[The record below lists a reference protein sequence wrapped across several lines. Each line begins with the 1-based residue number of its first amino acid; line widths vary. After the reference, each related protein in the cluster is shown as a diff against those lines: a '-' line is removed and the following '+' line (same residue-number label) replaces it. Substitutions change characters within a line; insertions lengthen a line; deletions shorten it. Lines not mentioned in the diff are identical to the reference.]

1 MKTVKLEIKKRTL
14 WQAAAGWTW
23 ILTAFLLL
31 TGCSSTKTATGTS
44 AMGETQAVQT
54 PEVTLSDDYA
64 LLHIYRVGRMAGA
77 AIGYDVNLDGEKV
90 YRATNKSKITIRVTE
105 AGLHTLSAKTESS
118 AELPL
123 DIQLGREYYV
133 RCGMKMG
140 VMVGR
145 PELEIVDASTGKTE
159 FNNIP
164 SK

>member
-1 MKTVKLEIKKRTL
+1 MKTVRLEIRKRTL
-14 WQAAAGWTW
+14 WQAVTGWT
-23 ILTAFLLL
+23 LALAAFLLL
-31 TGCSSTKTATGTS
+31 TGCSSTKTAAGTS
-44 AMGETQAVQT
+44 SAGEAQSVQT
-54 PEVTLSDDYA
+54 PDATLSDDCA
-64 LLHIYRVGRMAGA
+64 LVHIYRVGRMAGA

-90 YRATNKSKITIRVTE
+90 YRATNKSKTTIRITTP
-105 AGLHTLSAKTESS
+105 GSHTLSAKTESA

-145 PELEIVDASTGKTE
+145 PELEMVDASTGKAE

-164 SK
+164 LK

>member
-1 MKTVKLEIKKRTL
+1 MKTAKLEIRKRPL
-14 WQAAAGWTW
+14 WQTVAGWT
-23 ILTAFLLL
+23 LTLATFLLL

-44 AMGETQAVQT
+44 SVNETQAVQS
-54 PEVTLSDDYA
+54 PEATLSDDCA

-90 YRATNKSKITIRVTE
+90 YRATNKSKTTIWITT
-105 AGLHTLSAKTESS
+105 AGPHTLSAKTESA

-123 DIQLGREYYV
+123 DIQLGREYYI

-145 PELEIVDASTGKTE
+145 PELEIVDASTGKSE

>member
-1 MKTVKLEIKKRTL
+1 MKTVKLEIRKHTQ
-14 WQAAAGWTW
+14 WQAVTGWTLM
-23 ILTAFLLL
+23 LTVFLLL
-31 TGCSSTKTATGTS
+31 TGCSTSKTATRTPS
-44 AMGETQAVQT
+44 VSETQATQE
-54 PEVTLSDDYA
+54 PEATLSDDCA

-90 YRATNKSKITIRVTE
+90 YRATNKSKTTIRITT
-105 AGLHTLSAKTESS
+105 AGPHTLSAKTESA

-123 DIQLGREYYV
+123 DIQLGREYYI

-145 PELEIVDASTGKTE
+145 PELEVVGASTGKSE